1 MGIHL
6 VRGDRTCTHCGY
18 AMYECT
24 CGKKRN
30 TSGDVVAY
38 QNYTDYRGFSDYAT
52 TKRIT
57 HEEAKQKYMEELN
70 PLDNER
76 LDAFFLRTSKHI
88 QQLNE
93 YSSQHHL
100 VGTKKG
106 AWQCHTSSRYC
117 FICVQIQLTNLLQSI
132 IDTLPVIVDF
142 KEISFKTNIDDDGIY
157 HYHLQTPS

>member
-1 MGIHL
+1 MTRL
-6 VRGDRTCTHCGY
+6 DSTCSHCGFQL
-18 AMYECT
+18 YECT

-30 TSGDVVAY
+30 SSGDVVAY

-57 HEEAKQKYMEELN
+57 HEEAKQKYMEELH
-70 PLDNER
+70 PIDNET
-76 LDAFFLRTSKHI
+76 LQAFFKRTSKHI
-88 QQLNE
+88 IELNE

-117 FICVQIQLTNLLQSI
+117 FICVQIQLTNLLNVI
-132 IDTLPVIVDF
+132 IETLDPQGY
-142 KEISFKTNIDDDGIY
+142 SFKVTTDEGKSNSFSLI
-157 HYHLQTPS
+157 H

>member
-1 MGIHL
+1 MKS
-6 VRGDRTCTHCGY
+6 DRTCTHCGF

-30 TSGDVVAY
+30 TSGEVVAY

-52 TKRIT
+52 TRRIT
-57 HEEAKQKYMEELN
+57 HEENKQKYMEELH
-70 PLDNER
+70 PLSGET
-76 LDAFFLRTSKHI
+76 LLAFFKRTQTHI

-93 YSSQHHL
+93 YSIQHHL

-117 FICVQIQLTNLLQSI
+117 FICVQVQLTNLLCSI
-132 IDTLPVIVDF
+132 IETLPQLR
-142 KEISFKTNIDDDGIY
+142 KLEKLSFKITTKDDINTFT
-157 HYHLQTPS
+157 LQED

>member
-1 MGIHL
+1 MT
-6 VRGDRTCTHCGY
+6 TCTHCGY
-18 AMYECT
+18 EKHECT

-30 TSGDVVAY
+30 TSGDIVAY

-52 TKRIT
+52 TRRIS
-57 HEEAKQKYMEELN
+57 HEEVKQKYMEELH
-70 PLDNER
+70 PLDGER
-76 LDAFFLRTSKHI
+76 LQDFFKRTSKHI

-117 FICVQIQLTNLLQSI
+117 FICVQIQLTNLLTVI
-132 IDTLPVIVDF
+132 IDNIS
-142 KEISFKTNIDDDGIY
+142 EIQNRTFRVNQHEGKSNTFELII
-157 HYHLQTPS
+157 

>member
-1 MGIHL
+1 MTRL
-6 VRGDRTCTHCGY
+6 DSTCPHCGFQLF
-18 AMYECT
+18 ECT

-38 QNYTDYRGFSDYAT
+38 QNYTDYRGFSDYST
-52 TKRIT
+52 TKRLS
-57 HEEAKQKYMEELN
+57 HEETKQKYMEEIN
-70 PLDNER
+70 PLPDEI
-76 LDAFFLRTSKHI
+76 LLSFFKRTDKHI

-117 FICVQIQLTNLLQSI
+117 FICVQIQLTNLLTSI
-132 IDTLPVIVDF
+132 INTLPDLVNLENIT
-142 KEISFKTNIDDDGIY
+142 FKTNIDDDGIY
-157 HYHLQTPS
+157 HYHLQLPHT

>member
-1 MGIHL
+1 MNRL
-6 VRGDRTCTHCGY
+6 DKTCTHCGFTRS
-18 AMYECT
+18 ECI

-52 TKRIT
+52 TRRISQA
-57 HEEAKQKYMEELN
+57 ESKQKYMEELH
-70 PLDNER
+70 PLQSEN
-76 LDAFFLRTSKHI
+76 LSAFFQRTQTHI

-93 YSSQHHL
+93 YSIQHHL

-117 FICVQIQLTNLLQSI
+117 FICVQVQLTNLLTSI
-132 IDTLPVIVDF
+132 IETLQNDKIISDTFFTVTKD
-142 KEISFKTNIDDDGIY
+142 ENDISKYKLNY
-157 HYHLQTPS
+157 PNK